1 MSLDS
6 GDEASHIE
14 VCNYVSKYDSNLEA
28 FQTEAKGSR
37 GTDSKQNSQIGTQ
50 PSTEGHILL
59 PEKTSKIAM
68 QDIQPVVPV
77 PPTFCTEREKNSA
90 AEAVP
95 FNNFQVDKR
104 QLSVSHQFS
113 HFNVLTH
120 QTFLG
125 ATYPITTTQ
134 NQEGGNYFLNA
145 YSQSMEMDQSSSLGN
160 WDVSCDSSR
169 PYSKPN

>member
-14 VCNYVSKYDSNLEA
+14 VCNDVSKYDSNLEA
-28 FQTEAKGSR
+28 FQTETKGSH
-37 GTDSKQNSQIGTQ
+37 GTDSKQNSQTGTQ
-50 PSTEGHILL
+50 RSTEGHILL
-59 PEKTSKIAM
+59 TENTSKIAM
-68 QDIQPVVPV
+68 QDLQPVVPV
-77 PPTFCTEREKNSA
+77 PPTCCTEGEKPSA
-90 AEAVP
+90 VEPVP
-95 FNNFQVDKR
+95 FNNFQVYKR
-104 QLSVSHQFS
+104 QLNVSHQFS

-125 ATYPITTTQ
+125 TTYPIPTTR
-134 NQEGGNYFLNA
+134 NQEGGNYFLTA
-145 YSQSMEMDQSSSLGN
+145 YSQNMEMDQSSSPSN